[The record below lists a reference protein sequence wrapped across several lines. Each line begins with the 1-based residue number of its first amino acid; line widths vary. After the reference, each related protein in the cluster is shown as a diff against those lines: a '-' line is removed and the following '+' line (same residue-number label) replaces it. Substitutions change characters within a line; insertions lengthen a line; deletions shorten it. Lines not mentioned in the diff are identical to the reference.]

1 MPPARGR
8 TAPVLDRAFG
18 APSRVRLLRVFAFAP
33 APLPGRG
40 AGRAAGL
47 AHRPAV
53 RALGTL
59 VALGLLRVRRGGA
72 AHQYELETRHPL
84 AKRLR
89 RLYEREAEGR

>member
-1 MPPARGR
+1 M
-8 TAPVLDRAFG
+8 
-18 APSRVRLLRVFAFAP
+18 RLLRVFAFAE
-33 APLPGRG
+33 APLTGRG

-59 VALGLLRVRRGGA
+59 VSLGLVRVREGA
-72 AHQYELETRHPL
+72 AANQYVLETRHPL

-89 RLYEREAEGR
+89 RLFAREAEGR